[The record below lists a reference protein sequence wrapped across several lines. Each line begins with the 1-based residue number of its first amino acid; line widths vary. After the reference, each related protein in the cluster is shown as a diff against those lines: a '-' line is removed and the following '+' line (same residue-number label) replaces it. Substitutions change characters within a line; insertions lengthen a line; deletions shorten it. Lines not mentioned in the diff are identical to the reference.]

1 MKKLI
6 LSFLLC
12 AGINAVATAQ
22 SVDADVTARKIWDE
36 APHNAFGDIVRF
48 RGNFYCSFRE
58 GLSHVGGV
66 NSGKVRIIKS
76 KDGRDWESVAL
87 LATEAVDL
95 RDPKISITPDKKIM
109 LTMAGAAFENGV
121 VKELYPMVAFSD
133 KQGKTFTDPERS
145 VLDPA
150 IVPTRDW
157 VWRVTWHNGTGY
169 AIDYQLKE
177 NDRNRKLLAK
187 DAWLAY
193 LVKTTDGKY
202 FEKVALLAVED
213 LPNEATVRFDS
224 NGKMY
229 VLVRREAGDQM
240 GILAKASA
248 PYTEFN
254 YTKLDIRLGGPN
266 FLFLDDQHLIM
277 GTRMYGEKTATG
289 ILLTDLNGKILKTIT
304 LPSGGD
310 TSYPGMLFY
319 KNKLWVAYYS
329 SHEGK
334 SSIYLATI
342 PLKDFK
348 R

>member
-1 MKKLI
+1 MNKI
-6 LSFLLC
+6 FYSFLISLAFVC
-12 AGINAVATAQ
+12 AVNAQETGKEI
-22 SVDADVTARKIWDE
+22 SVQKIWDKG
-36 APHNAFGDIVRF
+36 PHNAFGDIIRF
-48 RGNFYCSFRE
+48 RNYFYCSFRE

-76 KDGRDWESVAL
+76 RDGREWESVAL
-87 LATEAVDL
+87 LETEAVDL

-109 LTMAGAAFENGV
+109 VTMAGAVFENGM
-121 VKELYPMVAFSD
+121 VKELYPMVSFSD
-133 KQGKTFTDPERS
+133 KQGKTFTNPERS

-157 VWRVTWHNGTGY
+157 VWRVTWHKGTGY

-193 LVKTTDGKY
+193 VVKTTDGKY
-202 FEKVALLAVED
+202 FEKVSRLAVED
-213 LPNEATVRFDS
+213 LPNEATVRFDA
-224 NGKMY
+224 NDNMY

-240 GILAKASA
+240 GILGKASA
-248 PYTEFN
+248 PYKEFD
-254 YTKLDIRLGGPN
+254 YTKLDLRLGGPN
-266 FLFLDDQHLIM
+266 FLFLNDAHLVM
-277 GTRMYGEKTATG
+277 GSRIYGEQTATG
-289 ILLTDLNGKILKTIT
+289 IFVTDLHGKILKTIK

-319 KNKLWVAYYS
+319 QDKLWVVYYS
-329 SHEGK
+329 SHEEK

-342 PLKDFK
+342 PLDELKI
-348 R
+348 

>member
-1 MKKLI
+1 MKRLI
-6 LSFLLC
+6 TFFSLC
-12 AGINAVATAQ
+12 IGITTVVFSQQPAH
-22 SVDADVTARKIWDE
+22 DVTARKIWDE
-36 APHNAFGDIVRF
+36 GAHNAFGDIVRF

-66 NSGKVRIIKS
+66 NSGKVRVIKS
-76 KDGRDWESVAL
+76 KDGRNWESIAL
-87 LATEAVDL
+87 LSTEAVDL
-95 RDPKISITPDKKIM
+95 RDPKISVTPDKKIM
-109 LTMAGAAFENGV
+109 LTMAGAVFENGV
-121 VKELYPMVAFSD
+121 IKELYPMVAFSD
-133 KQGKTFTDPERS
+133 KQGKEFSDPERS

-157 VWRVTWHNGTGY
+157 VWRVTWHKGTGY

-177 NDRNRKLLAK
+177 NDRNRKLLGK
-187 DAWLAY
+187 NAWLAY

-202 FEKVALLAVED
+202 FEKVSLLAIED

-224 NGKMY
+224 NDKMY

-240 GILAKASA
+240 GVLAKAAS
-248 PYTEFN
+248 PYTEFE

-289 ILLTDLNGKILKTIT
+289 ILLTDPDGKILKTIT

-319 KNKLWVAYYS
+319 KNKLWVVYYS
-329 SHEGK
+329 SHEEK

-342 PLKDFK
+342 PLKDFAL
-348 R
+348 